1 MQLLLFLTGLGVG
14 LGFWMWQKLQT
25 ERYLGKVPKNFVP
38 RSSGIEL
45 PLIHQ
50 LQHEIAFL
58 EQQQLGLQQQLHNYQ
73 QLLDLAPIAYLHVDE
88 ENQLLWC
95 NQQAKEMLS
104 LQRWQ
109 PGQLRLLLEL
119 VRSYELD
126 RLIEQTRDRQELQSE
141 EWVYHPSCDHEATGF
156 NMEPLTVR
164 GSGFPLANGEVAVF
178 LENCQPL
185 LDVNKAR
192 DRAFSDLA
200 HELRTPLTSIR
211 LVVETL
217 QNRLDAPF
225 NRLVNRL
232 LQEVD
237 RLINLVQSWLELTQ
251 LETNASITLHRQPVE
266 LRSLILSVW
275 ETLEPLAERRQIQIS
290 DANCEKILINVD
302 KSQMYQVFLNL
313 LDNAI
318 KYTPNGGTIQINT
331 ETIIRNEQPLLG
343 VNIIDSGTGF
353 ADKDLPNV
361 FERFYRGDESRARFP
376 AKGGNGSAVI
386 EGSGLGLAIVRQIVL
401 AHGGSIQA
409 MNDPQTGGA
418 KLQILLPQSEVA
430 NPLT

>member
-1 MQLLLFLTGLGVG
+1 MQVLLFLTGLTVG
-14 LGFWMWQKLQT
+14 LILWMWQKLQT

-38 RSSGIEL
+38 RSSGVEL

-50 LQHEIAFL
+50 LQHEITCL
-58 EQQQLGLQQQLHNYQ
+58 EQQQLGLQQQLYNYQ

-95 NQQAKEMLS
+95 NQQAKQMLS

-141 EWVYHPSCDHEATGF
+141 EWVYHPSCDHEASVS
-156 NMEPLTVR
+156 NIESLTVR
-164 GSGFPLANGEVAVF
+164 GSGLPLVNGEVAVF
-178 LENCQPL
+178 LENRQPL

-225 NRLVNRL
+225 DRLVNRL

-237 RLINLVQSWLELTQ
+237 RLINLVQSWLKLTQ
-251 LETNASITLHRQPVE
+251 LETNASITLHRQSLE

-275 ETLEPLAERRQIQIS
+275 ETLEPLAERRQIHIS
-290 DANCEKILINVD
+290 YANCEEILINVD
-302 KSQMYQVFLNL
+302 RSQMYQVFLNL

-331 ETIIRNEQPLLG
+331 ETIIRNEQSLIG
-343 VNIIDSGTGF
+343 VNIIDSGKGF

-361 FERFYRGDESRARFP
+361 FERFYRGDESRSRSQSNDES
-376 AKGGNGSAVI
+376 GNAVV
-386 EGSGLGLAIVRQIVL
+386 EGSGLGLAIARQIIL

-409 MNDPQTGGA
+409 MNDRQTGGA

>member
-1 MQLLLFLTGLGVG
+1 MQLILFLTGLAVG
-14 LGFWMWQKLQT
+14 LGLWMWQKLQT
-25 ERYLGKVPKNFVP
+25 ERYLGKVPKNFAP
-38 RSSGIEL
+38 RSSGGEL

-50 LQHEIAFL
+50 LQHKITVL
-58 EQQQLGLQQQLHNYQ
+58 EQQKLGLQQQLHDYQ

-88 ENQLLWC
+88 DNQLLLC
-95 NQQAKEMLS
+95 NHHAKQMLS

-109 PGQLRLLLEL
+109 SGKLRLLLEL

-126 RLIEQTRDRQELQSE
+126 RLIEQTRKRQEFQSA
-141 EWVYHPSCDHEATGF
+141 EWVYHPSCDHDATGV
-156 NMEPLTVR
+156 NMESLAIR
-164 GSGFPLANGEVAVF
+164 GYSFPLVNGEVAVF
-178 LENCQPL
+178 LENRQPL
-185 LDVNKAR
+185 LDVHKAR

-217 QNRLDAPF
+217 QDRLDAPF

-237 RLINLVQSWLELTQ
+237 RLIDLVQRWLELTQ

-275 ETLEPLAERRQIQIS
+275 ETLEPLAKRRQIHIS
-290 DANCEKILINVD
+290 DTNCEEVWINVD
-302 KSQMYQVFLNL
+302 SSQMYQVFLNL

-318 KYTPNGGTIQINT
+318 KYTPDGGTIHINT
-331 ETIIRNEQPLLG
+331 ETMIKNNQPLLG
-343 VNIIDSGTGF
+343 VNIIDSGKGF

-361 FERFYRGDESRARFP
+361 FERFYRGDESRVRLQEKA
-376 AKGGNGSAVI
+376 GNGNTLIA
-386 EGSGLGLAIVRQIVL
+386 GSGLGLAIVRQIVL
-401 AHGGSIQA
+401 AHEGFIQA

-418 KLQILLPQSEVA
+418 KLRILLPQNEVA
-430 NPLT
+430 NHLS